1 MLPIRLETNAYLFFK
16 NGKQVYCGGSMTA
29 PINVAVEFQC
39 CQDRSGVALMV
50 TKGIQRKRLGA
61 VLRLALAASLLMAPT
76 ASAAT
81 KVCEG
86 GQLMGASTK
95 AVSVSA
101 GQKID
106 SEPFRVNGSSL

>member
-1 MLPIRLETNAYLFFK
+1 
-16 NGKQVYCGGSMTA
+16 
-29 PINVAVEFQC
+29 
-39 CQDRSGVALMV
+39 VALMV
-50 TKGIQRKRLGA
+50 ANGILGKRLGA
-61 VLRLALAASLLMAPT
+61 VLPVALAASLLMVPT

-95 AVSVSA
+95 VDSVSA

-106 SEPFRVNGSSL
+106 ITVSLSG

>member
-1 MLPIRLETNAYLFFK
+1 
-16 NGKQVYCGGSMTA
+16 
-29 PINVAVEFQC
+29 
-39 CQDRSGVALMV
+39 VALMV
-50 TKGIQRKRLGA
+50 ANGILGKRLGA
-61 VLRLALAASLLMAPT
+61 VLPVALAASLLMVPT

-81 KVCEG
+81 KVCGG

-95 AVSVSA
+95 VDSVSA